1 MIFILASATLRHGCL
16 QPQRATA
23 ASIHSLPH
31 SYWTNKPELETVP
44 DVLHQTDDTEESAIE
59 SADSTDRHVIVNQL
73 LTFLTE
79 QQLKDENQLIDFCDT
94 HCSPST
100 ASTLKLHR

>member
-1 MIFILASATLRHGCL
+1 M
-16 QPQRATA
+16 
-23 ASIHSLPH
+23 
-31 SYWTNKPELETVP
+31 ETVP
-44 DVLHQTDDTEESAIE
+44 DVLQQTDDTEESAIE
-59 SADSTDRHVIVNQL
+59 SADSQADRHVIVNQL